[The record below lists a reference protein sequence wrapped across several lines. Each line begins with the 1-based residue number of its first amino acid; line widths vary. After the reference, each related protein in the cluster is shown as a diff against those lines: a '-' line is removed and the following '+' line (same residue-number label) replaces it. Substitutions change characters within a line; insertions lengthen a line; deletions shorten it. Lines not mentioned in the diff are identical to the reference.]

1 MHLSFSLQKEEG
13 YAMANATIFD
23 CLKRDHDLHRQLFAQ
38 MADAERDT
46 DRLEKL
52 FEQFRV
58 EVTAHAAAEE
68 ETLYATML
76 ARPDLREDAQ
86 HSVSEHKEID
96 DFLEELADLPFHGD
110 DWRRVFADMKKRYL
124 HHIEEEEEEMFPD
137 AAEELTAEEEEKL
150 AARFA
155 KRKPAEVQRA
165 EAAE

>member
-1 MHLSFSLQKEEG
+1 
-13 YAMANATIFD
+13 MANATIFD
-23 CLKRDHDLHRQLFAQ
+23 KLKQDHDAHRQLFEK
-38 MADAERDT
+38 MADAKDHN

-86 HSVSEHKEID
+86 HSVTEHKEID
-96 DFLEELADLPFHGD
+96 DYLEELQEQPFNSPE
-110 DWRRVFADMKKRYL
+110 WRETFATLKKRYL

-137 AAEELTAEEEEKL
+137 AAAELTDEEELKL
-150 AARFA
+150 ATTFAR
-155 KRKPAEVQRA
+155 RKPAELERA
-165 EAAE
+165 ESSD

>member
-1 MHLSFSLQKEEG
+1 
-13 YAMANATIFD
+13 MANATIFD
-23 CLKRDHDLHRQLFAQ
+23 RLKQDHDVHRQLFEQ
-38 MADAERDT
+38 MAQAQDDHE
-46 DRLEKL
+46 RLEQL

-96 DFLEELADLPFHGD
+96 DYLEELQELEFNSAA
-110 DWRRVFADMKKRYL
+110 WRETFDKLKKRYL

-137 AAEELTAEEEEKL
+137 AAAELTDEEEQKL
-150 AARFA
+150 AATFA
-155 KRKPAEVQRA
+155 KRKPAELQRA
-165 EAAE
+165 EAAD

>member
-1 MHLSFSLQKEEG
+1 
-13 YAMANATIFD
+13 MADATIFD
-23 CLKRDHDLHRQLFAQ
+23 RLKQDHDAHRQLLAK
-38 MADAERDT
+38 MEDAANEPE
-46 DRLEKL
+46 RLEKL

-96 DFLEELADLPFHGD
+96 DCFEEMEEQAFNGPE
-110 DWRRVFADMKKRYL
+110 WRDTFAQLKKRYL

-137 AAEELTAEEEEKL
+137 AAKELSDAEEEKL
-150 AARFA
+150 AAVFA
-155 KRKPAEVQRA
+155 RRKPAELERA
-165 EAAE
+165 AQQD

>member
-1 MHLSFSLQKEEG
+1 
-13 YAMANATIFD
+13 MADRSIFD
-23 CLKRDHDLHRQLFAQ
+23 GLKQDHDAHRQLFDK
-38 MADAERDT
+38 MADAKDEP

-96 DFLEELADLPFHGD
+96 DYLEELEELSFNGEE
-110 DWRRVFADMKKRYL
+110 WNRVFAQLKKRYL

-137 AAEELTAEEEEKL
+137 AAKELTAEEEQKL

-155 KRKPAEVQRA
+155 QRKPAELQRA
-165 EAAE
+165 EAND